1 MEATST
7 ADRDTTID
15 PAIEVDGLTKT
26 FGSSDDS
33 VVAVEDVSFTI
44 HPGSVVGVLGPN
56 GAGKTT
62 TIKSI
67 LGLIR
72 PDKGTVYIDGVNIA
86 ERPQEAFSRV
96 DAMLEGARN
105 DYWRLTIRENLRY
118 FATIGGDN
126 PDVVADRHDRLLNKL
141 DLAEKADEPVRDLSR
156 GMKQKVSLASVLASD
171 VSVAFLDEPTL
182 GLDIESS
189 LTLRQELGRIVEDRG
204 LTVVLSSHDMDVIED
219 VCDRVIIM
227 NDGQIIVDN
236 EVEELL
242 EKVETQRYRITVRE
256 ASQKAMSTLDG
267 RYQITNCERF
277 DKRTRFELT
286 ATNEIFYQLT
296 RDLEQA
302 DLTLDTIETIQPDLE
317 EIFLEITEEDTS

>member
-1 MEATST
+1 MEVTST
-7 ADRDTTID
+7 AGSDTTID
-15 PAIEVDGLTKT
+15 PVIEVDGLTKT

-44 HPGSVVGVLGPN
+44 YPGSVVGVLGPN

-72 PDKGTVYIDGVNIA
+72 PDKGTVYVDGINIE
-86 ERPQEAFSRV
+86 ERPYEAFSRV

-118 FATIGGDN
+118 FATIGGDDPN
-126 PDVVADRHDRLLNKL
+126 VVADRHDRLLNKL
-141 DLAEKADEPVRDLSR
+141 DLAEKADEPVRNLSR

-182 GLDIESS
+182 GLDVESS
-189 LTLRQELGRIVEDRG
+189 LTLRQELGRIVEDRD
-204 LTVVLSSHDMDVIED
+204 LTVILSSHDMDVIED

-227 NDGQIIVDN
+227 NDGQIIIDN
-236 EVEELL
+236 KVEELL

-256 ASQKAMSTLDG
+256 ASQEAISTLDEC
-267 RYQITNCERF
+267 YQITDREKF

-286 ATNEIFYQLT
+286 ATNEVFYQLT

-302 DLTLDTIETIQPDLE
+302 DLTLDTIETIRPDLE
-317 EIFLEITEEDTS
+317 EIFLEITEEDAS